1 MFVIENKN
9 RIMMSVVVSGM
20 YEWIYEVLVKIILCV
35 IANVIKP
42 VKLTSI

>member
-20 YEWIYEVLVKIILCV
+20 YEWIYEVLVKITLCV
-35 IANVIKP
+35 ISNEIKP